1 MQTYLDLKTNCLQKL
16 GEGRN
21 TENGITLT
29 SSVKDYITPMPRL
42 LEEALEYCSTAGKYI
57 IKYLEIQKTE
67 VSPEKVKR
75 YDLKELAPDFYSLKD
90 KQVFFEDTEDYR
102 LCSNY
107 TIEGARYFTVPGDA
121 CGTWRIYYNSYPKQI
136 SPDIADA
143 DPIEVD
149 PEVFAI
155 LPLYICG
162 QILMAEDED
171 YAMERLS
178 EFEQRRDE
186 LKNWSQE
193 QQNAT
198 GNAAIVS
205 FDPWRKAAL

>member
-1 MQTYLDLKTNCLQKL
+1 MQTYLDLKMNCLQKL

-42 LEEALEYCSTAGKYI
+42 LGEALEYCSTAGKYI
-57 IKYLEIQKTE
+57 IKYLEIEKPE
-67 VSPEKVKR
+67 AAFEKVMR

-90 KQVFFEDTEDYR
+90 KQVFFEDDNSYK

-107 TIEGARYFTVPGDA
+107 TIEGARYFVVSGDLR
-121 CGTWRIYYNSYPKQI
+121 GTWRIYYNSYPQHI
-136 SPDIADA
+136 SPDIADT

-171 YAMERLS
+171 YAIDRLS

-186 LKNWSQE
+186 LKNWSAE
-193 QQNAT
+193 QQRAT
-198 GNAAIVS
+198 GNAVSVS
-205 FDPWRKAAL
+205 FDPWRKAVL

>member
-21 TENGITLT
+21 TQPIVLT

-42 LEEALEYCSTAGKYI
+42 LSEALEYCSTAGKYI

-67 VSPEKVKR
+67 ISQDKVKR

-90 KQVFFEDTEDYR
+90 KQVFLDDANGYR
-102 LCSNY
+102 HCSNY
-107 TIEGARYFTVPGDA
+107 TIEGARYFTVPGEL
-121 CGTWRIYYNSYPKQI
+121 CGTWRIYYNSYPQEI
-136 SPDIADA
+136 SPDIADT

-171 YAMERLS
+171 YAIDRLS

-186 LKNWSQE
+186 LKNWSAE
-193 QQNAT
+193 QQRAT
-198 GNAAIVS
+198 GNAVSVS
-205 FDPWRKAAL
+205 FDSWRKAVL